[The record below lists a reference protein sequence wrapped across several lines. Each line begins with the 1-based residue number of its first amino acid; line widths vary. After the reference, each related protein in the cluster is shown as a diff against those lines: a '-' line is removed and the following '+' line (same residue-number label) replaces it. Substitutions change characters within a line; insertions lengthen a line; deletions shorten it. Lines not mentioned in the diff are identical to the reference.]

1 MKLQKF
7 VAAWMFMAAAIAF
20 GEGSDFP
27 LKVEGCFDPKGGHIQ
42 GMCRGGGFTYL
53 TNLTVRSGKMGR
65 DISVTVVLPDAYD
78 GKMRFPSS
86 AIRARRSAFVSSP
99 ITSGTVMDILVM

>member
-1 MKLQKF
+1 MNGWTLVTACALA
-7 VAAWMFMAAAIAF
+7 VASASA
-20 GEGSDFP
+20 ST
-27 LKVEGCFDPKGGHIQ
+27 V
-42 GMCRGGGFTYL
+42 

-65 DISVTVVLPDAYD
+65 DIPVTVVLPDAYD

-86 AIRARRSAFVSSP
+86 TIRARRSAFVSSL